1 MNDPFF
7 EEIWQEYHTVRLSGN
22 KKKATKMLSHIIRYL
37 NEKDYVYRKKLVKD
51 ICTRFFES
59 ADSPIPANNGYD
71 ISLNKNRIQHP
82 LFREILVPVLIQE
95 YLHKNALFTRW
106 IGQFEQFFFSDK
118 KLMEDFLIKI
128 DETLHYF
135 TVVDKKTGAEK
146 IVERRYFETKDFF
159 LRAYQLDKN
168 EETYKL
174 TRMR

>member
-71 ISLNKNRIQHP
+71 ISLSKQSPCKARGIELAP
-82 LFREILVPVLIQE
+82 KR
-95 YLHKNALFTRW
+95 
-106 IGQFEQFFFSDK
+106 GQDTS
-118 KLMEDFLIKI
+118 
-128 DETLHYF
+128 TLLSR
-135 TVVDKKTGAEK
+135 G
-146 IVERRYFETKDFF
+146 RG
-159 LRAYQLDKN
+159 
-168 EETYKL
+168 
-174 TRMR
+174 